1 MSKISLDKYI
11 NTHFPNQTTPEI
23 ELSKPVKG
31 AICTKSR
38 ITKLGTTF
46 TIYIVTASSPPLLI
60 LEYCTYRQIETMGI
74 SLRNVE
80 PKVDD
85 IKEDDLK
92 VEMTTFFKIRRVF

>member
-1 MSKISLDKYI
+1 M
-11 NTHFPNQTTPEI
+11 
-23 ELSKPVKG
+23 
-31 AICTKSR
+31 
-38 ITKLGTTF
+38 
-46 TIYIVTASSPPLLI
+46 YIVTASSPPLLI

-92 VEMTTFFKIRRVF
+92 VEMTIFLECDEYLRKSLTTVLKSRYLNGFQLKTKFSNPVKYVNLA